1 MSKMI
6 TVVMNRL
13 LILVLLLAWTA
24 SGLGQFS
31 YPSPSDLISIN
42 STNQLLV
49 ACSGT
54 KDIVILDAPSG
65 KINHRISL
73 PDAPLSLCSSDDDS
87 KCFVSTHSA
96 NGKVYVLDLDRK
108 EISASIDVGHTP
120 TAMVRSNRANKLYV
134 CDRFSNQVSVID
146 LDELKVRSSIG
157 VQREPVAAVLTPD
170 ENLLFVANH
179 LPNGAANQGNS
190 SATVQVIDTATEQ
203 VVQTIALPNG
213 SSGVRDMAVSPD
225 GKFIYV
231 THILGHYL
239 VPTTQ
244 LERGWM
250 NTNALTII
258 DANRQAW
265 LNTVLLDDL
274 YLGAANPWGVMCS
287 EDGEHLYVAASGT
300 HEIIKID
307 RTGLHE
313 KLQQVINAPQGAKS
327 ILQVQNDLSF
337 LVGLKE
343 RIALKGNG
351 PRSLA
356 LLGPNLYVAEYFSN
370 SIGVMATQS
379 RQTRSVAL
387 GGASEPDLVRRGEIL
402 FHDAKDCFQQWQ
414 SCVSCHPDA
423 RADGFNWDL
432 LNDGMGNPKQV
443 KSLVLSHKTPPV
455 MISGVRPRAEVAVRA
470 GIKYIQFAVL
480 PEESAEAI
488 DAYLQS
494 LEPVSS
500 PYLVNGKPGESAQRG
515 KGVFEKAACSNCH
528 SGPLFTDLKKYDL
541 GMTSGQDKGMEF
553 DVPTLL
559 EIWRTAPYM
568 FDGRAL
574 TLREVLVEH
583 NPDDKHGVTSG
594 LSDQEIADLI
604 AYLQSL

>member
-1 MSKMI
+1 MNKKMAI
-6 TVVMNRL
+6 FMNRFL
-13 LILVLLLAWTA
+13 SCTLLLVWAVVCTA
-24 SGLGQFS
+24 QSP
-31 YPSPSDLISIN
+31 YPSPSDLIPIN
-42 STNQLLV
+42 HKNQLLV

-54 KDIVILDAPSG
+54 HEIAVLDARTER
-65 KINHRISL
+65 IIDRISL
-73 PDAPLSLCSSDDDS
+73 PDAPLSLCGSNDHH

-96 NGKVYVLDLDRK
+96 NGKILVLDLNNRTV
-108 EISASIDVGHTP
+108 SAQIDVGHTP
-120 TAMVRSNRANKLYV
+120 TAMVRARRANKLYV
-134 CDRFSNQVSVID
+134 CNRFSNQISVID
-146 LDELKVRSSIG
+146 LAEYKVTATVN
-157 VQREPVAAVLTPD
+157 VQREPVAAVLTQD
-170 ENLLFVANH
+170 ESFLFVSNH
-179 LPNGAANQGNS
+179 LPCGPANKGNS
-190 SATVQVIDTATEQ
+190 SATVQVIDTAAEQ

-213 SSGVRDMAVSPD
+213 SSGVRGMTISPD

-258 DANRQAW
+258 DVNHQTW
-265 LNTVLLDDL
+265 VNTVLLDDL
-274 YLGAANPWGVMCS
+274 YLGAANPWGVVCS
-287 EDGEHLYVAASGT
+287 EEGDHLYVAASGT

-313 KLQQVINAPQGAKS
+313 KLQQVNNASQEKS
-327 ILQVQNDLSF
+327 TLQVQNDLSF

-351 PRSLA
+351 PRSLVQ
-356 LLGPNLYVAEYFSN
+356 LGSKLYAGEYFSN
-370 SIGVMATQS
+370 TIGVLDTQN
-379 RQTRSVAL
+379 RQIRSVSL
-387 GGASEPDLVRRGEIL
+387 GGASEPDLVRRGEML
-402 FHDAKDCFQQWQ
+402 FHDATYCFQQWQ
-414 SCVSCHPDA
+414 SCTSCHPDA

-443 KSLVLSHKTPPV
+443 KSLILSHETPPV

-480 PEESAEAI
+480 PEQSANAI

-494 LEPVSS
+494 LDPVPSPSLENGEPD
-500 PYLVNGKPGESAQRG
+500 ESAQRG
-515 KGVFEKAACSNCH
+515 KTVFEKADCANCH

-541 GMTSGQDKGMEF
+541 GMTTGQDQGMEF

-559 EIWRTAPYM
+559 EVWRTAPYL

-574 TLREVLVEH
+574 TLREVLIEY
-583 NPDDKHGVTSG
+583 NSDDKHGMTSG
-594 LSDQEIADLI
+594 LSEQEIADLI
-604 AYLQSL
+604 AYLESL

>member
-6 TVVMNRL
+6 TILESRL
-13 LILVLLLAWTA
+13 LIWALLLLACAVCT
-24 SGLGQFS
+24 GQS
-31 YPSPSDLISIN
+31 LYPSPLDVLPLNSKNQILI
-42 STNQLLV
+42 

-54 KDIVILDAPSG
+54 QEIAILDVSTTR
-65 KINHRISL
+65 IVDRISF

-87 KCFVSTHSA
+87 KCFVSTRSA

-120 TAMVRSNRANKLYV
+120 TAMVRANQANKLYV
-134 CDRFSNQVSVID
+134 CDRFSNQVSVVD
-146 LDELKVRSSIG
+146 LDKLKVTSFIS
-157 VQREPVAAVLTPD
+157 VQREPIAAVLTAD
-170 ENLLFVANH
+170 ESLLFVANH
-179 LPNGAANQGNS
+179 LPYGPANLGNS

-203 VVQTIALPNG
+203 VIQTIALPNG

-327 ILQVQNDLSF
+327 ILQVQNNLSF

-351 PRSLA
+351 PRNLA
-356 LLGPNLYVAEYFSN
+356 LLGSNLYIAEYFSN
-370 SIGVMATQS
+370 SIGVLDTQS
-379 RQTRSVAL
+379 RHARSVAL

-494 LEPVSS
+494 LEPVPS

-515 KGVFEKAACSNCH
+515 KAVFEKAACSNCH
-528 SGPLFTDLKKYDL
+528 SGPLFTDLKPYDL
-541 GMTSGQDKGMEF
+541 GMATGQDKGVAF
-553 DVPTLL
+553 DVPTLR

-604 AYLQSL
+604 AYLRCL